1 MWGRKREILPPTA
14 RKQPPMETD
23 GVLHMDTH
31 TNIVPSARVKEL
43 AGSGGGLCTYFCVW

>member
-1 MWGRKREILPPTA
+1 MGGEGEILPPTA

-23 GVLHMDTH
+23 GVPHMDTRA
-31 TNIVPSARVKEL
+31 NIVSPARVKEL